1 MHTGKLLAAQS
12 QHTFILKL
20 VGDVRL
26 TLCCTLDQL
35 LERIFADK
43 EINSFVIDL
52 SETENLDSTTLGLL
66 AKIAVQAASN
76 GLAQPSIISPNQDIT
91 LLLESMGFRQ
101 YFILLKQPLT
111 TSQALQEV
119 PQLAGSEDHIT
130 AQVLAAHLTLMSMN
144 EQNKAAFKSV
154 VQALE
159 ECTGSDCF
167 ESKD

>member
-1 MHTGKLLAAQS
+1 MHTGKLLSAKS

-26 TLCCTLDQL
+26 TLCCTLDKL

-43 EINSFVIDL
+43 EINSFIIDL
-52 SETENLDSTTLGLL
+52 SQTENLDSTTLGLL
-66 AKIAVQAASN
+66 AKIAVQASSN

-111 TSQALQEV
+111 TSQELHEV
-119 PQLAGSEDHIT
+119 PQLAGSEEHIK
-130 AQVLAAHLTLMSMN
+130 AQVLDAHLTLMSMN
-144 EQNKAAFKSV
+144 ERNKEVFKSV

-159 ECTGSDCF
+159 ECSEPDCP
-167 ESKD
+167 EN